1 MGQALYRKYRSKKL
15 SELIGQE
22 HVTKALATAL
32 KDNHVSHAYL
42 FTGPR
47 GVGKTSVARIVA
59 HEINGLPYT
68 DDSTHLDII
77 EIDAASNRRID
88 EIRELRER
96 VNIAPSSARYKVYII
111 DEVHMLTKEAFN
123 ALLKTL
129 EEPPAHVVFILAT
142 TEAYKLPE
150 TIISRTQRF
159 AFRPVALDDVVKHLR
174 SIAQKEKINISDEA
188 LVLIAAH
195 GEGSIRDSISLLDQI
210 RNTSET
216 VDLSDV
222 QSMLGLAP
230 DEIVKNL
237 IDQVENCNA
246 AGIVDSLR
254 QMHEQGYE
262 AAMIAKQLGQTWRI
276 NLLEKRHKLPS
287 STVLELLKNLLAIS
301 ASQTPFALLEITLL
315 KSAADNTPDEPPV
328 VAKTNEPVSPS
339 GVPKAPVLEVARPSA
354 QSEDSPKKSK
364 PVTDPPVKRVAEI
377 SKQQDPAVWTQ
388 VLDAVKQD
396 HNTLYGVAR
405 MADPRFDGNH
415 LILTLQFPFHYKR
428 LEESRNKQVLLKI
441 LQEITGQAMTITC
454 ELSPDKPSSVKTDK
468 PVDMHTVINE
478 PVDNEQ
484 LQAISNIFGGG
495 ELLQSED

>member
-1 MGQALYRKYRSKKL
+1 M
-15 SELIGQE
+15 
-22 HVTKALATAL
+22 
-32 KDNHVSHAYL
+32 
-42 FTGPR
+42 
-47 GVGKTSVARIVA
+47 
-59 HEINGLPYT
+59 
-68 DDSTHLDII
+68 
-77 EIDAASNRRID
+77 
-88 EIRELRER
+88 
-96 VNIAPSSARYKVYII
+96 
-111 DEVHMLTKEAFN
+111 
-123 ALLKTL
+123 
-129 EEPPAHVVFILAT
+129 
-142 TEAYKLPE
+142 PE

-188 LVLIAAH
+188 LMLIAAH

-216 VDLSDV
+216 VGLGDV

-230 DEIVKNL
+230 DDIVKNL
-237 IDQVENCNA
+237 IDQVEGCHT

-262 AAMIAKQLGQTWRI
+262 AAMIAKQLGQTWRK
-276 NLLEKRHKLPS
+276 NLLEKRHKLPN
-287 STVLELLKNLLAIS
+287 STILELLKNLLAIS

-315 KSAADNTPDEPPV
+315 KIAADNTPDEPSP
-328 VAKTNEPVSPS
+328 VAKMSEPASPS
-339 GVPKAPVLEVARPSA
+339 GVPEGPTPEAAKPSEQNEKYA
-354 QSEDSPKKSK
+354 KKSK
-364 PVTDPPVKRVAEI
+364 PVTDPKIKPAAELI
-377 SKQQDPAVWTQ
+377 TPQDPAIWTQ
-388 VLDAVKQD
+388 VLNAVKQD

-441 LQEITGQAMTITC
+441 LQELTGQAMSITC
-454 ELSPDKPSSVKTDK
+454 ELSPDKPSLVKADK
-468 PVDMHTVINE
+468 PVDIHTAKNE